1 MRGTETIL
9 VVEDA
14 DDIRR
19 LVCGVLTLQGYRC
32 LAAND
37 GVDALQL
44 IETGS
49 EPPQLV
55 LTDVVMPRMK
65 GPELAQH
72 IAKIRPEIRILLMS
86 GFAADPVIS
95 YFERTPSIFLAKP
108 FTASALCTKVRQ
120 SLDRPWTGLP
130 ELDSGPERK

>member
-1 MRGTETIL
+1 MQGTETIL

-65 GPELAQH
+65 GHELAQH
-72 IAKIRPEIRILLMS
+72 IARIWPEIRILLMS
-86 GFAADPVIS
+86 GFAADPVIR
-95 YFERTPSIFLAKP
+95 YFERSPSIFLAKP
-108 FTASALCTKVRQ
+108 FTAAALCTKVRQ
-120 SLDRPWTGLP
+120 ALDGPWTGLP
-130 ELDSGPERK
+130 NMHAGADRK

>member
-1 MRGTETIL
+1 MQGTETIL

-14 DDIRR
+14 EDIRR

-32 LAAND
+32 LTAQD
-37 GVDALQL
+37 GIDALQV

-65 GPELAQH
+65 GNELAQH
-72 IAKIRPEIRILLMS
+72 IAKTRPEIRIVLMS
-86 GFAADPVIS
+86 GFAADPLVRT
-95 YFERTPSIFLAKP
+95 FERTPSIFLAKP
-108 FTASALCTKVRQ
+108 FTADALCVKVRQ
-120 SLDRPWTGLP
+120 ALDRPWAGLP
-130 ELDSGPERK
+130 ALDSEPERK